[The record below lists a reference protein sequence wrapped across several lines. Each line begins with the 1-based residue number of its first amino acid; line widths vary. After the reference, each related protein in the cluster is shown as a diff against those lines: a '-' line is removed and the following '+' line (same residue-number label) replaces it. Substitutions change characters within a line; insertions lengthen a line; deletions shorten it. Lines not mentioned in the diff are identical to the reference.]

1 MLFRSAGSFGSTAQG
16 ADGNLKAQEI
26 LHGQLTSHR
35 AAVSGVSLDEELANL
50 LQYQRSFD
58 AASRMIVVADELFQ
72 TILSLKR

>member
-1 MLFRSAGSFGSTAQG
+1 MCSSDLF
-16 ADGNLKAQEI
+16 
-26 LHGQLTSHR
+26 HGQLTSHR

-58 AASRMIVVADELFQ
+58 AASRLIVVADELFQ